1 MDREAAR
8 KKALSIIVD
17 TADDVSGLG
26 SPAPP
31 LPLPRKM
38 DTPRSDTA
46 GQDRQ
51 STVPDSFFESFKCLE
66 DDADDLDLRLQLD
79 SFDEA
84 PEEAKSKRSK
94 YRNPSFRKPHSRS
107 NINLNRSSL
116 SPPASRPGTKG
127 RSETPTS
134 PPPTLPSPVSPVS
147 PGHSRRKSRALS
159 LRTGRPSIAET
170 IIASPTTP
178 ASMDPDAAHYQDPE
192 ARLKLRLYLAS
203 PQKFDEAVEF
213 GFPSAE
219 VAPGKRNEYPLRKQ
233 QSCVALSDEQG
244 QQEVTADDK
253 SSVYS
258 DELSVPESDS
268 PKTPEPLEKPPTRPF
283 RAASDAITP
292 PHHNVYAASQAS
304 REMTLRMT
312 LTRPDL
318 RACDD
323 QIYGWQ
329 RGGTPAGRSS
339 ALGPGEDARAK
350 SPEVLYVREGS
361 SKDSISME
369 RQFAAL
375 EQWAEPERG
384 VVKRF
389 WDRVRRG

>member
-1 MDREAAR
+1 
-8 KKALSIIVD
+8 
-17 TADDVSGLG
+17 
-26 SPAPP
+26 
-31 LPLPRKM
+31 M
-38 DTPRSDTA
+38 DTPRSNSA
-46 GQDRQ
+46 GQERQ

-66 DDADDLDLRLQLD
+66 DDAEDLDLRLQLD
-79 SFDEA
+79 SFNEDPQET
-84 PEEAKSKRSK
+84 KSKRSK
-94 YRNPSFRKPHSRS
+94 HRNPSFKKHLSIS
-107 NINLNRSSL
+107 KINLNRSSQ
-116 SPPASRPGTKG
+116 SPSSSRPGTKDK
-127 RSETPTS
+127 SETPTS
-134 PPPTLPSPVSPVS
+134 PLPTLPSPVS
-147 PGHSRRKSRALS
+147 PGHSRRKSGALS

-178 ASMDPDAAHYQDPE
+178 ASIDPEAAHYQDPE

-219 VAPGKRNEYPLRKQ
+219 VAPGRHTSEHPLRKQ
-233 QSCVALSDEQG
+233 QSGVALSDEQRR
-244 QQEVTADDK
+244 QEVTADDK

-283 RAASDAITP
+283 RATSDTTP
-292 PHHNVYAASQAS
+292 SPHHHHVYAGSQAS

-329 RGGTPAGRSS
+329 RS
-339 ALGPGEDARAK
+339 GPGEEARAK
-350 SPEVLYVREGS
+350 SPEVMYVREGS
-361 SKDSISME
+361 TKDSTSIE

>member
-1 MDREAAR
+1 M
-8 KKALSIIVD
+8 V
-17 TADDVSGLG
+17 
-26 SPAPP
+26 
-31 LPLPRKM
+31 
-38 DTPRSDTA
+38 TPESNTA
-46 GQDRQ
+46 GQERQ

-79 SFDEA
+79 SFNEDPQET
-84 PEEAKSKRSK
+84 KSKRSK
-94 YRNPSFRKPHSRS
+94 YRSPSFRKHLSIS
-107 NINLNRSSL
+107 KININRSSP
-116 SPPASRPGTKG
+116 SPTASRPGTKD
-127 RSETPTS
+127 RSEAPTS
-134 PPPTLPSPVSPVS
+134 PPPTLPSPVS

-170 IIASPTTP
+170 IIASPTTSP
-178 ASMDPDAAHYQDPE
+178 SMDPDAAHYQDPE

-213 GFPSAE
+213 GFPSVE
-219 VAPGKRNEYPLRKQ
+219 VAPGRRTSEHPLRKQ
-233 QSCVALSDEQG
+233 QSCVGLSDEQG
-244 QQEVTADDK
+244 RQEVTADDK

-258 DELSVPESDS
+258 DEISVPESDS

-283 RAASDAITP
+283 RAASDATPP
-292 PHHNVYAASQAS
+292 PHHHHHDVYAGSQAS

-318 RACDD
+318 RACNDE
-323 QIYGWQ
+323 IYGWQ
-329 RGGTPAGRSS
+329 RGGGAPAGRSS
-339 ALGPGEDARAK
+339 TLGPGEDARAK

-361 SKDSISME
+361 SKDSLSIE

-389 WDRVRRG
+389 WNRVRRG